1 MNRIRHDGSGPI
13 EYWQQSHE
21 TQRTPEEE
29 REISEERGE
38 KVLNAYGDK
47 LTNKY
52 GEEWNR
58 LSPRQ
63 RLKKTIFDIAAGTI
77 IAAGITYLSVATQNA
92 EETKEK
98 QQALQNYLN
107 HHIAGAEEVEFD
119 GDVVSFKVGD
129 EDYRIDFDDL
139 NIQLRPND

>member
-63 RLKKTIFDIAAGTI
+63 RLKKTIFLFSCWYILCVFF
-77 IAAGITYLSVATQNA
+77 YFLLVA
-92 EETKEK
+92 
-98 QQALQNYLN
+98 
-107 HHIAGAEEVEFD
+107 F
-119 GDVVSFKVGD
+119 
-129 EDYRIDFDDL
+129 
-139 NIQLRPND
+139 